1 MDKFDLYIYTDGSY
15 DMKKN
20 VGGYALVV
28 INAHN
33 EEVFREYERSKDSTS
48 NRMEYTALIKA
59 FEWLQKNHQPGTV
72 LIQSDSQLLVN
83 TYNQWMEGWARN
95 NWTRSAG
102 EIKNLDLVK
111 RLFELKP
118 KFPRVTVQWIKAH
131 NGHEWNELV
140 DELTRK
146 AYAND

>member
-1 MDKFDLYIYTDGSY
+1 MEKFDLYIYTDGSY
-15 DMKKN
+15 DMSKN
-20 VGGYALVV
+20 IGGYALVV
-28 INAHN
+28 INSQN
-33 EEVFREYERSKDSTS
+33 EEIFREYEKAKDSTS
-48 NRMEYTALIKA
+48 NRMEYTALIRALEYLEKS
-59 FEWLQKNHQPGTV
+59 NHSGTV

-83 TYNQWMEGWARN
+83 TYNQWMISWEKN

-111 RLFELKP
+111 KLFELKP
-118 KFPRVTVQWIKAH
+118 KFPQVKVQWIKAH

-146 AYAND
+146 AYQD

>member
-1 MDKFDLYIYTDGSY
+1 MEKFDLYIYTDGSY
-15 DMKKN
+15 DMSKN
-20 VGGYALVV
+20 IGGYALVI
-28 INAHN
+28 INSQN
-33 EEVFREYERSKDSTS
+33 EEIFREYEKAKDSTS
-48 NRMEYTALIKA
+48 NRMEYTALIRALEYLEKS
-59 FEWLQKNHQPGTV
+59 NHSGTV

-83 TYNQWMEGWARN
+83 TYNQWMISWEKN

-111 RLFELKP
+111 KLFELKP
-118 KFPRVTVQWIKAH
+118 KFPQVKVQWIKAH

-146 AYAND
+146 AYQD